1 MTTEQA
7 VNTKIQDP
15 KTKTLEP
22 LTGSAEVQLGWT
34 GLLVAFRN
42 HWHGCGMSATEI
54 TIFVGVS
61 AREFLKVGWLR
72 QELRADGHLFWPAG
86 PLKDALEREGDDAD
100 AAAPEDAPRT
110 TQHDPD
116 PPIHV
121 STFPIPHIVPAPSA
135 SDTARQPRPEAIPPE
150 SSNATAGAAAAASSR
165 GRWDANP
172 VETSPVMQEMA
183 AMIGALKVAGEE
195 VRLKWLDLAQTQD
208 LKGWED
214 IETIANGTAHLRRLA
229 SDLFNHMADAEFRI
243 ELARRARR

>member
-1 MTTEQA
+1 MTT
-7 VNTKIQDP
+7 N
-15 KTKTLEP
+15 
-22 LTGSAEVQLGWT
+22 GSEKAEVRSARNHAIENTEIQMGWT
-34 GLLVAFRN
+34 GLLEAYRN
-42 HWHGCGMSATEI
+42 HWHGCGMSAEEI
-54 TIFVGVS
+54 NIYIGVS
-61 AREFLKVGWLR
+61 AREFLKAGWLR
-72 QELRADGHLFWPAG
+72 QELRAEGHLFWPAG
-86 PLKDALEREGDDAD
+86 QLKDALERDDASG
-100 AAAPEDAPRT
+100 AAEAQSSKSKDQTEIE
-110 TQHDPD
+110 

-150 SSNATAGAAAAASSR
+150 SSTAMAGAAASASSR

-183 AMIGALKVAGEE
+183 AMIGVLKVAGEE

-208 LKGWED
+208 LKGWKD

-243 ELARRARR
+243 ELARRVRR